1 MRSKAFREFV
11 LTFTLVFVL
20 SFLWVTIIM
29 ADGLKNPDETISIM
43 FAHLE
48 DFGGYFIIFDI
59 IAVSLLYRWFR
70 MTRKPKPPKNQWE

>member
-1 MRSKAFREFV
+1 
-11 LTFTLVFVL
+11 
-20 SFLWVTIIM
+20 M

-70 MTRKPKPPKNQWE
+70 MTRKPKPPKNVWE